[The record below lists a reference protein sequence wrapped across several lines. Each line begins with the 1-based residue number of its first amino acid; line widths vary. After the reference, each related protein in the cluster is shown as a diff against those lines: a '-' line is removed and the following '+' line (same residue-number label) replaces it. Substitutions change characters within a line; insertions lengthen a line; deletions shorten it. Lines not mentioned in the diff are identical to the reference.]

1 MSDLPQ
7 KEEEFVRPPVI
18 SKVHA
23 FFDIMFKIG
32 TPLGLLLVAW
42 MGSQFATKSE
52 VADLK
57 GKVSEIE
64 KVLAVMVETNR
75 VNERQDQTIAD
86 HEDRIR
92 KLEDKG

>member
-1 MSDLPQ
+1 MSDL
-7 KEEEFVRPPVI
+7 KEEDVVRPPVI

-52 VADLK
+52 VEALQD
-57 GKVSEIE
+57 KVSDIE

-75 VNERQDQTIAD
+75 VNDRQDEDIDD
-86 HEDRIR
+86 HEKRIR
-92 KLEDKG
+92 KLEGTD

>member
-1 MSDLPQ
+1 MSDEDDP
-7 KEEEFVRPPVI
+7 KPTPITR
-18 SKVHA
+18 VHG

-32 TPLGLLLVAW
+32 TPLGLVLVAW

-52 VADLK
+52 VDDLK

-75 VNERQDQTIAD
+75 VNDRQDEDIAD
-86 HEDRIR
+86 HERRIR
-92 KLEDKG
+92 ALETK

>member
-1 MSDLPQ
+1 MSDEDDP
-7 KEEEFVRPPVI
+7 KPTPITR
-18 SKVHA
+18 VHA

-32 TPLGLLLVAW
+32 TPLGLVLVAW

-52 VADLK
+52 VDDLK

-75 VNERQDQTIAD
+75 VNDRQDEDIAD
-86 HEDRIR
+86 HERRIR
-92 KLEDKG
+92 ALENK

>member
-1 MSDLPQ
+1 MKDMSN
-7 KEEEFVRPPVI
+7 EEDDVVQPPAI

-32 TPLGLLLVAW
+32 TPLGLVLVAW

-52 VADLK
+52 VDEIQ

-64 KVLAVMVETNR
+64 KVLAVMVESNR
-75 VNERQDQTIAD
+75 VNDRQDDDIDD
-86 HEDRIR
+86 HESRIR
-92 KLEDKG
+92 KLEGTD

>member
-1 MSDLPQ
+1 MSD
-7 KEEEFVRPPVI
+7 KEEEVVRPPVI

-52 VADLK
+52 VSDLK
-57 GKVSEIE
+57 GKVRDIE
-64 KVLAVMVETNR
+64 KILAVMVETNR
-75 VNERQDQTIAD
+75 VNDRQDEVIDD
-86 HEDRIR
+86 HEKRIR
-92 KLEDKG
+92 KLEGTD

>member
-1 MSDLPQ
+1 MSEDKPDGL
-7 KEEEFVRPPVI
+7 RPI
-18 SKVHA
+18 TKVHA

-52 VADLK
+52 VSDLK
-57 GKVSEIE
+57 IKVSDIE

-75 VNERQDQTIAD
+75 VNDRQDDILDD
-86 HEDRIR
+86 HELRIR
-92 KLEDKG
+92 KLEGK

>member
-1 MSDLPQ
+1 MSDEDDP
-7 KEEEFVRPPVI
+7 KPTPITR
-18 SKVHA
+18 VHA

-32 TPLGLLLVAW
+32 TPLGLVLVAW

-52 VADLK
+52 VDDLK

-75 VNERQDQTIAD
+75 VNDRQDEASAD
-86 HEDRIR
+86 HERRIR
-92 KLEDKG
+92 ALETK